1 MNEIAFT
8 DTLPL
13 LSWLLLALTISFI
26 CSLLEAILLSINYSH
41 IETLVNHS
49 ARSGRLLKHH
59 KEHIDRSLA
68 AILTLNTVAHT
79 LGAAG
84 VGAEVLNLF
93 GSAWVAAA
101 SIIMTLLILIFS
113 EIIPKSLGAGYAKQL
128 APMAAYAIRYL
139 ILLTYPMVV
148 LLERFS
154 RTVSPENG
162 YGAEMTREE
171 VMAAAE
177 LGKDHGTLE
186 VREARVIRNLLTLHK
201 IHAEDVMT
209 PSTVVF
215 TVQRDDTVNDVVSEH
230 APFPFSRIPVQGDSL
245 DDIVGMVLRSH
256 LMEAHTRG
264 DTGLRMEELL
274 LPIHTVSDEI
284 SIADLLDEFIQRREH
299 IFLVVDEYGS
309 TEGIITLEDAIE
321 TLLGVEIV
329 DESDS
334 VEDMRQLAREL
345 WEKRRQERRI

>member
-1 MNEIAFT
+1 MNEISLI
-8 DTLPL
+8 DMLPL
-13 LSWLLLALTISFI
+13 LSWLLLALTVSFI
-26 CSLLEAILLSINYSH
+26 CSLLEAVLLSINYSH
-41 IETLVNHS
+41 IETMVNRGT
-49 ARSGRLLKHH
+49 RSGRLFKHH

-84 VGAEVLNLF
+84 VGAEVFDLF

-101 SIIMTLLILIFS
+101 SIVMTLLILIFS

-128 APMAAYAIRYL
+128 APTAAYAIRYL

-148 LLERFS
+148 MLERFS
-154 RTVSPENG
+154 RSVSPENG

-177 LGKDHGTLE
+177 LGKDQGTLMA
-186 VREARVIRNLLTLHK
+186 REARVIRNLLTLHK
-201 IHAEDVMT
+201 IHTEDVMT
-209 PSTVVF
+209 PSTVIF
-215 TVQRDDTVNDVVSEH
+215 TVQRNDTVESVVSKH
-230 APFPFSRIPVQGDSL
+230 APFPFSRIPVQGESL
-245 DDIVGMVLRSH
+245 DDIIGMVLRSNV
-256 LMEAHTRG
+256 MEAHTRG
-264 DTGLRMEELL
+264 DTELRMEDLL
-274 LPIHTVSDEI
+274 LPIQSVSDET
-284 SIADLLDEFIQRREH
+284 SVAELLDEFIQRREH
-299 IFLVVDEYGS
+299 VFLVVDEYGS
-309 TEGIITLEDAIE
+309 TEGIVTLEDAIE

-345 WEKRRQERRI
+345 WEKRRQERRV